1 MKNTIANISKV
12 DAGYIFAKFLK
23 GELVDGEGPVDLNL
37 LHQQKMTLIDV
48 VAEEREAIN
57 EEPSLRASRKARIK
71 SMEGLLCFLDAFQ
84 DMLVDDMKVWEY
96 PKEDEDETK

>member
-48 VAEEREAIN
+48 VAEEPHP
-57 EEPSLRASRKARIK
+57 EESSRHQQRQ
-71 SMEGLLCFLDAFQ
+71 G
-84 DMLVDDMKVWEY
+84 V
-96 PKEDEDETK
+96 P